1 MSYRSST
8 GAFALAATLTLSI
21 SGVVQAFDETKF
33 PNWKGQ
39 WVQLGG
45 AQDSS
50 WDPTRPPGA
59 GQQAPL
65 TPAYQAIFAASVK
78 SEADGGLGVD
88 PTARCVPPGMPRVMI
103 AVHPMEIVVTPVATY
118 FVFEQLGT
126 LRRIYTDGSRF
137 PDDLE
142 PSFTGYS
149 VGQWQD
155 TDGGGRFD
163 TLVIETRG
171 IKGPHT
177 YDSSGIPFH
186 KDGEAIVTEKL
197 YADKADPNILHDEIT
212 TTDHAL
218 TRPWTVTRS
227 YRRDDRQTRPEWLE
241 IICKEDSGRVQIGDQ
256 SYKLSPEGL
265 LMPAGRGQ
273 KPPDLKYFK

>member
-1 MSYRSST
+1 MPYRGLT

-21 SGVVQAFDETKF
+21 SGAQAFDETKF

-45 AQDSS
+45 AQNPS

-59 GQQAPL
+59 SQQAPL
-65 TPAYQAIFAASVK
+65 TPEYQAAFAASVK
-78 SEADGGLGVD
+78 SEADGGPGVD
-88 PTARCVPPGMPRVMI
+88 PTARCVPPGMPRVMM
-103 AVHPMEIVVTPVATY
+103 AVQPMEIVVTPVATY
-118 FVFEQLGT
+118 FVFEQFGA
-126 LRRIYTDGSRF
+126 LRRIYTDGRKF
-137 PDDLE
+137 PGDLE

-155 TDGGGRFD
+155 TDGDGRFD

-177 YDSSGIPFH
+177 YDASGIPFH

-218 TRPWTVTRS
+218 TQPWTVTRS
-227 YRRDDRQTRPEWLE
+227 YRRDVRQTQPEWLE
-241 IICKEDSGRVQIGDQ
+241 IICKEDSSRVQIGDQ
-256 SYKLSPEGL
+256 NYKLSPEGL

-273 KPPDLKYFK
+273 RPPDLKYFK